1 MYGKATLPEAK
12 RPTRFRW
19 VVCGLLFVATTINY
33 IDRQV
38 ISILKPELQRE
49 LGFGEIDYSNIIFAF
64 SLAYAISLLV
74 SGKLIDRIGTLHSF
88 ALSVVVWSFAAMAHA
103 LAGSAFGFGVAR
115 FALGIGEGGN
125 FPASIKTVA
134 EWFPKRER
142 AFTTGLFNAGTNVGA
157 IVTPVLI
164 PWIVSHLG
172 WRAAFVLTGAIGF
185 LWVGAWYLLYGHP
198 EEHPRVSPAEL
209 AHIRSDPPEAPAE
222 RLSWRRLV
230 HQRQA
235 WAFAAGKFLTDPFWW
250 FYLFWIPDFLKKSY
264 GLDLKARGLPLAV
277 IYVASSF
284 GSIGGGWLSG
294 ALLRRGWSTNAARKT
309 AMLICALCVVPIV
322 FAPWA
327 TSVWGAVALVSL
339 AAAAHQGWSANI
351 FTTASDMYPRH
362 AVASVVGFGGMAGA
376 VGGMIVAKVVGYVLE
391 WTGSYVSVFL
401 MAGSAYLLALL
412 ILHLLAPRLE
422 TAPVS

>member
-1 MYGKATLPEAK
+1 VYGKATLPETE
-12 RPTRFRW
+12 RPTRYRW

-38 ISILKPELQRE
+38 ISILKPDLQRE
-49 LGFGEIDYSNIIFAF
+49 LGWSEIDYSNIIFAF

-88 ALSVVVWSFAAMAHA
+88 ALSVVVWSIAAMAHA
-103 LAGSAFGFGVAR
+103 FAGGAMGFGVAR
-115 FALGIGEGGN
+115 FALGLGEGGN

-164 PWIVSHLG
+164 PWIVFHLG

-185 LWVGAWYLLYGHP
+185 LWVVAWYLLYRRP
-198 EEHPRVSPAEL
+198 EEHPRVSAAEL

-222 RLSWRRLV
+222 PLSWARLLP
-230 HQRQA
+230 QRQA
-235 WAFAAGKFLTDPFWW
+235 WAFAMGKFLTDPFWW
-250 FYLFWIPDFLKKSY
+250 FYLFWVPDFLKTNF

-294 ALLRRGWSTNAARKT
+294 SLIRRGWSTNAARKT

-327 TSVWGAVALVSL
+327 TSMWVAVALVSL

-376 VGGMIVAKVVGYVLE
+376 VGGMIVAKVVGYVLQ

-401 MAGSAYLLALL
+401 MAGSAYLIALL
-412 ILHLLAPRLE
+412 VMHLLAPRLE
-422 TAPVS
+422 PAPI